1 MQMKKIRKSENL
13 EKSKKAKTIFS
24 SLVVVFGIFAFV
36 SLLQIFGVFEKFEY
50 KFYDLLLG
58 FKKQN
63 AEREELL
70 LVDIDDLALDKM
82 GDWPWTRDK
91 IADSL
96 IYMREL
102 GAQAVVFDIEYLS
115 SSQKSVDENLYAKML
130 KDGFATSQEIQNLF
144 VDNDDYF
151 ARSIQFFG
159 NSYLTINAGNLA
171 IDYSEEELSYS
182 KKRFLFNAE
191 DEKNHLEKKHLAKS
205 DLEFSPSVFNFISRA
220 KGAGFTNVKIDS
232 DGTRRR
238 IPLFIKY
245 EDGLLAQLSFSPI
258 LKILNPQKIKITKH
272 YVILENCKKVS
283 ALQSNS
289 ADARSNDKTQT
300 IKIPISE
307 DGTMLINWLKKP
319 FAQTKIVTYDDGTQ
333 AEIIDDENTSFK
345 HCSVFYLWN
354 LGELEKAIL
363 SELSELYENSAETY
377 NAEDGIVILR
387 DSELA
392 TNFQA
397 TNLSA
402 DEQSEDSVNTRHPE
416 LVSESVNDEIF
427 VISTASLQEKISSL
441 LENYS
446 EISEYKNFILGAM
459 NGYDD
464 GGNAIGG
471 NVGDEIFNEY
481 FDLRKNFFATLTDF
495 SNSEDFINFINE
507 NPKLYERA
515 ENFCVNLESF
525 NFYFEEMQK
534 MFAKKFC
541 IVGNTGSGTT
551 DLGSTPF
558 QNSYP
563 NVGTHANVYNTIMTQ
578 DFITQV
584 SWIWAALA
592 TAILTFL
599 AFAFHSNLKVW
610 VQSVWALGLLVV
622 IICVPIILM
631 HFAGIYVPLISSIL
645 IVILS
650 YILITAFRFRSSE
663 KDKKFITGAFSQ
675 CLSKDVVDEIIK
687 DPSKLVLGGKNYNM
701 TAIFTD
707 IQKFSAFSEL
717 LSAEELVALL
727 NYYLTQM
734 SEIIISEKGTVDKY
748 EGDAIVAFVGAP
760 VAMTDHA
767 ERACSA
773 AIKMKRAE
781 AIINQEIF
789 KIAAEQEKPLEIS
802 ETLFSAFKI
811 MVKNNRKIF
820 TRIGLNSG
828 EIVAGFMGS
837 DNKKNYTVMGNNV
850 NLASRLEGVNK
861 QYSTSGILMSDATRK
876 QLNENFVV
884 RSLDRVQVVNVK
896 TPIRLYELLGF
907 KSEFNEKLLSYLD
920 DWENAIKLFEDEKYF
935 DSLKSFK
942 KLSEQNSKDKVC
954 LYYISLL
961 EKFFIHG
968 KYPTAKDDFGVAFN
982 AENPADMDK
991 SWIGTEKEIKGT
1003 FTLLQK

>member
-1 MQMKKIRKSENL
+1 MQMKKSENSEKL
-13 EKSKKAKTIFS
+13 EKSKRAKTIFS
-24 SLVVVFGIFAFV
+24 SLIVVLGIFIFT
-36 SLLQIFGVFEKFEY
+36 SLLQIFGVFEKFEF

-58 FKKQN
+58 LKKQN
-63 AEREELL
+63 VEREELL

-91 IADSL
+91 IADAL
-96 IYMREL
+96 IYMKEL
-102 GAQAVVFDIEYLS
+102 GAETVVFDIEYLS
-115 SSQKSVDENLYAKML
+115 SSQKSVDTNLYEKML

-159 NSYLTINAGNLA
+159 NSYLTINAGDLA

-191 DEKNHLEKKHLAKS
+191 DSKNQLEKKHLAKS
-205 DLEFSPSVFNFISRA
+205 DLEFSPSVFKFISRA

-258 LKILNPQKIKITKH
+258 LKILNPQNIKITKH
-272 YVILENCKKVS
+272 YIILENCKLVS
-283 ALQSNS
+283 ADTT
-289 ADARSNDKTQT
+289 DASSINQT
-300 IKIPISE
+300 IKIPIDK

-319 FAQTKIVTYDDGTQ
+319 FAQTKILSYDDGTSE
-333 AEIIDDENTSFK
+333 EIIDGENTSFK

-354 LGELEKAIL
+354 LGELEKSIL
-363 SELSELYENSAETY
+363 SELEEFKAKNSETY
-377 NAEDGIVILR
+377 NPEDGVVISR
-387 DSELA
+387 HSELA
-392 TNFQA
+392 LGEPAEPAELA
-397 TNLSA
+397 T
-402 DEQSEDSVNTRHPE
+402 ENTRHSE
-416 LVSESVNDEIF
+416 LGSESVNNEIL
-427 VISTASLQEKISSL
+427 VLLANQNLQEKISLL

-446 EISEYKNFILGAM
+446 EISEYKNFILSAM
-459 NGYDD
+459 NGFDEN
-464 GGNAIGG
+464 GNAIGG
-471 NVGDEIFNEY
+471 NVEDEIFDEY
-481 FDLRKNFFATLTDF
+481 FALRKNFFASLTDF

-507 NPKLYERA
+507 KPELYELA
-515 ENFCVNLESF
+515 ENFCVNIESF

-534 MFAKKFC
+534 MFAQKFC
-541 IVGNTGSGTT
+541 ILGNTGSGTT

-578 DFITQV
+578 DFITQI
-584 SWIWAALA
+584 SWIWAALL
-592 TAILTFL
+592 TAILTFF

-610 VQSVWALGLLVV
+610 VQSVWALALLSVV
-622 IICVPIILM
+622 ICVPIILM
-631 HFAGIYVPLISSIL
+631 RYFGLYVPLTPSIL

-687 DPSKLVLGGKNYNM
+687 DPSKLVLGGKNYDM

-734 SEIIISEKGTVDKY
+734 SEIIIGEKGTIDKY

-767 ERACSA
+767 SRACSA

-781 AIINQEIF
+781 AKINQEIF
-789 KIAAEQEKPLEIS
+789 KIAAQEEKPADIS
-802 ETLFSAFKI
+802 ATLFSAFKI

-876 QLNENFVV
+876 QLNENFIV

-935 DSLKSFK
+935 DALKSFK

-961 EKFFIHG
+961 EKFFVQG

-982 AENPADMDK
+982 AENPSDMDK

>member
-1 MQMKKIRKSENL
+1 MKKKDLNKS
-13 EKSKKAKTIFS
+13 EKSKWTKTVFS
-24 SLVVVFGIFAFV
+24 SLWIVLGVFAFV
-36 SLLQIFGVFEKFEY
+36 SLLHISGVFEKFEY
-50 KFYDLLLG
+50 KFYDVLLG
-58 FKKQN
+58 LKKQN
-63 AEREELL
+63 TEREEVL

-91 IADSL
+91 IADAL
-96 IYMREL
+96 FYMREL
-102 GAQAVVFDIEYLS
+102 GAQTVVFDIEYLS
-115 SSQKSVDENLYAKML
+115 PSQKSVDMNVYEKML
-130 KDGFATSQEIQNLF
+130 SDGLADSSEIQKLF

-151 ARSIQFFG
+151 ARVIQFFG
-159 NSYLTINAGNLA
+159 NSYLTINAGDLA
-171 IDYSEEELSYS
+171 IAYGDEELSYS
-182 KKRFLFNAE
+182 RERFLFTAQD
-191 DEKNHLEKKHLAKS
+191 DENQLEKKHCAKS
-205 DLEFSPSVFNFISRA
+205 DLEFSPAVFNFISHA
-220 KGAGFTNVKIDS
+220 TGAGFTNVTIDS

-245 EDGLLAQLSFSPI
+245 KDGLLAQLSFSPI
-258 LKILNPQKIKITKH
+258 LKILNPENIKITKH
-272 YVILENCKKVS
+272 YVILENCQFENSKSSGTQNVQNNQDAKK
-283 ALQSNS
+283 LN
-289 ADARSNDKTQT
+289 KKT
-300 IKIPISE
+300 IKIPI
-307 DGTMLINWLKKP
+307 DKNGTMLINWLKKP
-319 FAQTKIVTYDDGTQ
+319 FAQTKIVTYDDGTSE
-333 AEIIDDENTSFK
+333 EIIDEENTSFK

-354 LGELEKAIL
+354 LGELEESIVGGL
-363 SELSELYENSAETY
+363 GELQ
-377 NAEDGIVILR
+377 
-387 DSELA
+387 
-392 TNFQA
+392 NF
-397 TNLSA
+397 
-402 DEQSEDSVNTRHPE
+402 
-416 LVSESVNDEIF
+416 VSPTV
-427 VISTASLQEKISSL
+427 ALQEKISSL

-446 EISEYKNFILGAM
+446 EITEYKNFILSAM
-459 NGYDD
+459 NGFDVN
-464 GGNAIGG
+464 GNAIGG
-471 NVGDEIFNEY
+471 IVDDEIFDEY
-481 FDLRKNFFATLTDF
+481 FALRKSFFENVNIF

-507 NPKLYERA
+507 NPELYDFA
-515 ENFCVNLESF
+515 TDFSVNLENF

-534 MFAKKFC
+534 MFSQKFC

-592 TAILTFL
+592 TVLLTFL
-599 AFAFHSNLKVW
+599 AFALHSNSKVW
-610 VQSVWALGLLVV
+610 VQSIWAISLLIV
-622 IICVPIILM
+622 IISVPIILM
-631 HFAGIYVPLISSIL
+631 RFAGIYVPLISSIL

-734 SEIIISEKGTVDKY
+734 SEIIIEEHGTVDKY

-760 VAMTDHA
+760 VAMSDHA
-767 ERACSA
+767 ARACSA

-781 AIINQEIF
+781 AKINQEIF
-789 KIAAEQEKPLEIS
+789 KIAAEQEKPADIS
-802 ETLFSAFKI
+802 DTLFSAFKI
-811 MVKNNRKIF
+811 MIKNNRKIF

-876 QLNENFVV
+876 ELDENFVV

-907 KSEFNEKLLSYLD
+907 KSEFNEKLLSYVD
-920 DWENAIKLFEDEKYF
+920 DWENAMKLFEDEKYS
-935 DSLKSFK
+935 DALKCFK

-961 EKFFIHG
+961 EEFFTKG
-968 KYPTAKDDFGVAFN
+968 KYPTAKDDVGVAFN

>member
-1 MQMKKIRKSENL
+1 MKKKDLNKS
-13 EKSKKAKTIFS
+13 EKSKWAKTIFS
-24 SLVVVFGIFAFV
+24 SLWIVLGVFAFV
-36 SLLQIFGVFEKFEY
+36 SLLHISGVFEKFEY
-50 KFYDLLLG
+50 KFYDVLLG
-58 FKKQN
+58 LKKQN
-63 AEREELL
+63 TEREEVL

-91 IADSL
+91 IADAL
-96 IYMREL
+96 FYMREL
-102 GAQAVVFDIEYLS
+102 GAQTVVFDIEYLS
-115 SSQKSVDENLYAKML
+115 SSQKSVDMNVYEKML
-130 KDGFATSQEIQNLF
+130 SDGLADSSEIQKLF

-151 ARSIQFFG
+151 ARAIQFFG
-159 NSYLTINAGNLA
+159 NSYLTINAGDLA
-171 IDYSEEELSYS
+171 IVYDDEELSYS
-182 KKRFLFNAE
+182 RERFLFTAQD
-191 DEKNHLEKKHLAKS
+191 DENQLEKKHCAKS
-205 DLEFSPSVFNFISRA
+205 DLEFSPAVFNFISHST
-220 KGAGFTNVKIDS
+220 GAGFTNVTIDS

-245 EDGLLAQLSFSPI
+245 KDGLLAQLSFSPI
-258 LKILNPQKIKITKH
+258 LKILNPENIKITKH
-272 YVILENCKKVS
+272 YVILENCQFENSKSSGNQNVQNNQNSKNLSKK
-283 ALQSNS
+283 
-289 ADARSNDKTQT
+289 T
-300 IKIPISE
+300 IKIPI
-307 DGTMLINWLKKP
+307 DKNGTMLINWLKKP
-319 FAQTKIVTYDDGTQ
+319 FAQTKIVTYDDGTSE
-333 AEIIDDENTSFK
+333 EIIDEENTSFK

-354 LGELEKAIL
+354 LGELEKSIVGGLGELQNFVIL
-363 SELSELYENSAETY
+363 NGYEKFQNKETY
-377 NAEDGIVILR
+377 DA
-387 DSELA
+387 
-392 TNFQA
+392 
-397 TNLSA
+397 
-402 DEQSEDSVNTRHPE
+402 
-416 LVSESVNDEIF
+416 IF
-427 VISTASLQEKISSL
+427 VSPTVALQEKISSL

-446 EISEYKNFILGAM
+446 EISEYKNFILSAM
-459 NGYDD
+459 NGFDVN
-464 GGNAIGG
+464 GNAIGG
-471 NVGDEIFNEY
+471 IVDDEIFDEY
-481 FDLRKNFFATLTDF
+481 FALRKSFFENVNIF

-507 NPKLYERA
+507 NPELYDFA
-515 ENFCVNLESF
+515 TDFSVNLENF

-534 MFAKKFC
+534 MFTQKFC

-592 TAILTFL
+592 TVLLTFL
-599 AFAFHSNLKVW
+599 AFALHSNSKVW
-610 VQSVWALGLLVV
+610 IQSIWAISLLIV
-622 IICVPIILM
+622 IISVPIILM
-631 HFAGIYVPLISSIL
+631 RFAGIYVPLISSIL

-650 YILITAFRFRSSE
+650 YILITVLRFRSSE

-734 SEIIISEKGTVDKY
+734 SEIIIEEHGTVDKY

-760 VAMTDHA
+760 VAMSDHA
-767 ERACSA
+767 ARACSA

-781 AIINQEIF
+781 AKINQEIF
-789 KIAAEQEKPLEIS
+789 KIAAEQEKPADIS
-802 ETLFSAFKI
+802 DTLFSAFKVMI
-811 MVKNNRKIF
+811 KNNRKIF

-828 EIVAGFMGS
+828 DIVAGFIGS

-861 QYSTSGILMSDATRK
+861 QYSTSGILMSNATRK
-876 QLNENFVV
+876 ALDENFVV

-907 KSEFNEKLLSYLD
+907 KSEFNEKLLSYVD
-920 DWENAIKLFEDEKYF
+920 DWENAMKLFEGEKYS
-935 DSLKSFK
+935 DALKCFK
-942 KLSEQNSKDKVC
+942 KLSAQNSKDKVC

-961 EKFFIHG
+961 EEFFMKG
-968 KYPTAKDDFGVAFN
+968 KYPTAKDDVGVAFN

>member
-1 MQMKKIRKSENL
+1 MKKKDLNKS
-13 EKSKKAKTIFS
+13 EKSKWAKTIFS
-24 SLVVVFGIFAFV
+24 SLWIVLGVFAFV
-36 SLLQIFGVFEKFEY
+36 SLLQISGVFEKFEY
-50 KFYDLLLG
+50 KFYDVLLG

-63 AEREELL
+63 TEREEVL
-70 LVDIDDLALDKM
+70 LVDIDDFALDKM
-82 GDWPWTRDK
+82 GEWPWTRDK
-91 IADSL
+91 IADAL
-96 IYMREL
+96 FYMREL
-102 GAQAVVFDIEYLS
+102 GAQTVVFDIEYLS
-115 SSQKSVDENLYAKML
+115 PSQKSVDMNVYEKML
-130 KDGFATSQEIQNLF
+130 SDGLADSSEIQKLF

-151 ARSIQFFG
+151 ARAIQFFG
-159 NSYLTINAGNLA
+159 NSYLTINSGNLA
-171 IDYSEEELSYS
+171 IAYGDEELSYS
-182 KKRFLFNAE
+182 RERFLFTAQD
-191 DEKNHLEKKHLAKS
+191 DENQLKKKHCAKS
-205 DLEFSPSVFNFISRA
+205 DLEFSPAAFNFISHA
-220 KGAGFTNVKIDS
+220 TGAGFTNVTIDS

-238 IPLFIKY
+238 IPLFIEYK
-245 EDGLLAQLSFSPI
+245 DGLLAQLSFSPI
-258 LKILNPQKIKITKH
+258 LKILNPENIKITKH
-272 YVILENCKKVS
+272 YIILENCQFENLKSSGSQNVQNLSKK
-283 ALQSNS
+283 
-289 ADARSNDKTQT
+289 T
-300 IKIPISE
+300 IKIPI
-307 DGTMLINWLKKP
+307 DKNGTMLINWLKKP
-319 FAQTKIVTYDDGTQ
+319 FAQTKIISYDDGTSE
-333 AEIIDDENTSFK
+333 EIIDEENTSFK

-354 LGELEKAIL
+354 LGELEKSIVDGL
-363 SELSELYENSAETY
+363 GELQNF
-377 NAEDGIVILR
+377 VIL
-387 DSELA
+387 
-392 TNFQA
+392 NG
-397 TNLSA
+397 
-402 DEQSEDSVNTRHPE
+402 QSEEDDV
-416 LVSESVNDEIF
+416 IF
-427 VISTASLQEKISSL
+427 VTATATLQEKISYL

-459 NGYDD
+459 NAYDIS
-464 GGNAIGG
+464 GNAIGG
-471 NVGDEIFNEY
+471 IVDDEIFDEY
-481 FDLRKNFFATLTDF
+481 FDLRKTFFATLTDF

-507 NPKLYERA
+507 NPELY
-515 ENFCVNLESF
+515 NFATDFSVNLESF

-534 MFAKKFC
+534 MFAQKFC

-592 TAILTFL
+592 TAVLTFL
-599 AFAFHSNLKVW
+599 AFAFHSNSKVW
-610 VQSVWALGLLVV
+610 IQSIWAFSLLIV
-622 IICVPIILM
+622 IISVPIILM
-631 HFAGIYVPLISSIL
+631 RFAGIYVPLISSIL

-650 YILITAFRFRSSE
+650 YILITVLRFRSSE

-734 SEIIISEKGTVDKY
+734 SEIIIEEHGTVDKY

-760 VAMTDHA
+760 VAMSDHA
-767 ERACSA
+767 VRACSA

-781 AIINQEIF
+781 IKINQEIAE
-789 KIAAEQEKPLEIS
+789 IASKFQKPSEIS
-802 ETLFSAFKI
+802 QALYDAFKI
-811 MVKNNRKIF
+811 MIKNNRTIF

-861 QYSTSGILMSDATRK
+861 QYSTNGILMSDATRK
-876 QLNENFVV
+876 ELDENFVV

-907 KSEFNEKLLSYLD
+907 KSEFNEKLLSYVD
-920 DWENAIKLFEDEKYF
+920 DWENAMKLFEGEKYS
-935 DSLKSFK
+935 DALKCFK

-961 EKFFIHG
+961 EEFFMKG
-968 KYPTAKDDFGVAFN
+968 KYPTAKDNVGVAFN

>member
-1 MQMKKIRKSENL
+1 MKKKDLNKS
-13 EKSKKAKTIFS
+13 EKSKWAKTIFS
-24 SLVVVFGIFAFV
+24 SLWIVLGVFAFV
-36 SLLQIFGVFEKFEY
+36 SLLQISGVFEKFEY
-50 KFYDLLLG
+50 KFYDVLLG

-63 AEREELL
+63 TEREEVL

-91 IADSL
+91 IANAL
-96 IYMREL
+96 FYMREL
-102 GAQAVVFDIEYLS
+102 GAQTVVFDIEYLS
-115 SSQKSVDENLYAKML
+115 SSQKSVDMNVYEKML
-130 KDGFATSQEIQNLF
+130 SDGLADSSEIQKLF

-151 ARSIQFFG
+151 ARAIQFFG

-171 IDYSEEELSYS
+171 IAYGDEELSYS
-182 KKRFLFNAE
+182 RERFLFTAQD
-191 DEKNHLEKKHLAKS
+191 DENQLEKKHCAKS
-205 DLEFSPSVFNFISRA
+205 DLEFSPAVFNFISHA
-220 KGAGFTNVKIDS
+220 TGAGFTNVTIDS

-238 IPLFIKY
+238 IPLFIEYK
-245 EDGLLAQLSFSPI
+245 DGLLAQLSFSPI
-258 LKILNPQKIKITKH
+258 LKTLNPENIKITKH
-272 YVILENCKKVS
+272 YIILENCQFENLKSSGSQNVQNLSKK
-283 ALQSNS
+283 
-289 ADARSNDKTQT
+289 T
-300 IKIPISE
+300 IKIPI
-307 DGTMLINWLKKP
+307 DKNGTMLINWLKKP
-319 FAQTKIVTYDDGTQ
+319 FAQTKIVTYDDGTSE
-333 AEIIDDENTSFK
+333 EIIDEENTSFK

-354 LGELEKAIL
+354 LGELEKSIVDGLGELQNFAIL
-363 SELSELYENSAETY
+363 N
-377 NAEDGIVILR
+377 G
-387 DSELA
+387 
-392 TNFQA
+392 
-397 TNLSA
+397 
-402 DEQSEDSVNTRHPE
+402 QSEEYDV
-416 LVSESVNDEIF
+416 IF
-427 VISTASLQEKISSL
+427 VAATATLKEKISSL

-446 EISEYKNFILGAM
+446 EISEYKNFILSAM
-459 NGYDD
+459 NAYDIS
-464 GGNAIGG
+464 GNAIGG
-471 NVGDEIFNEY
+471 IVDDEIFDEY
-481 FDLRKNFFATLTDF
+481 FDLRKTFFANLTDF

-507 NPKLYERA
+507 NPELY
-515 ENFCVNLESF
+515 NFATDFSVNLENF

-534 MFAKKFC
+534 MFAQKFC

-592 TAILTFL
+592 TAVLTVL
-599 AFAFHSNLKVW
+599 AFALHSNSKVW
-610 VQSVWALGLLVV
+610 IQSIWAFSLLIV
-622 IICVPIILM
+622 IISVPIILM
-631 HFAGIYVPLISSIL
+631 RFAGIYVPLISSIL

-650 YILITAFRFRSSE
+650 YILIMALRFRSSE

-734 SEIIISEKGTVDKY
+734 SEIIIEEHGTVDKY

-760 VAMTDHA
+760 VAMSDHA
-767 ERACSA
+767 VRACSA

-781 AIINQEIF
+781 AKINQEIF
-789 KIAAEQEKPLEIS
+789 KIAAKQEKPADIS
-802 ETLFSAFKI
+802 DTLFSAFKI

-828 EIVAGFMGS
+828 DIVVGFMGS

-876 QLNENFVV
+876 ALDENFVV

-907 KSEFNEKLLSYLD
+907 KSEFNEKLLSYVD
-920 DWENAIKLFEDEKYF
+920 DWENAMKLFEDEKYS
-935 DSLKSFK
+935 DALKCFK

-954 LYYISLL
+954 LYYILLL
-961 EKFFIHG
+961 EEFFMKG
-968 KYPTAKDDFGVAFN
+968 KYPTVKDDVGVAFN

>member
-36 SLLQIFGVFEKFEY
+36 SLLQVFGVFEKFEY

-102 GAQAVVFDIEYLS
+102 GAQTVVFDIEYLS

-205 DLEFSPSVFNFISRA
+205 DLEFSPSVFDFISRA

-272 YVILENCKKVS
+272 YVILENCKEKS
-283 ALQSNS
+283 ET
-289 ADARSNDKTQT
+289 KT
-300 IKIPISE
+300 IKIPIDK

-319 FAQTKIVTYDDGTQ
+319 FVQTKIISYDDGTQ
-333 AEIIDDENTSFK
+333 DEIIDEENTSFK

-354 LGELEKAIL
+354 LGELEKTIL
-363 SELSELYENSAETY
+363 SELTELNKNTAETY
-377 NAEDGIVILR
+377 NSEDGVVISR
-387 DSELA
+387 DFELA
-392 TNFQA
+392 TKFQVA
-397 TNLSA
+397 DLSA
-402 DEQSEDSVNTRHPE
+402 DEQSE
-416 LVSESVNDEIF
+416 ESVNNDILF
-427 VISTASLQEKISSL
+427 LLTDRNLQEKISSL

-446 EISEYKNFILGAM
+446 EITEYKNFILSTM
-459 NGYDD
+459 NGYDISE
-464 GGNAIGG
+464 NAIGG
-471 NVGDEIFNEY
+471 IVDDEIFDEY
-481 FDLRKNFFATLTDF
+481 FDLRKTFFSTLTDF

-507 NPKLYERA
+507 KPELYELA

-534 MFAKKFC
+534 MFAQKFC

-584 SWIWAALA
+584 SWIWVALA
-592 TAILTFL
+592 TAVLTFL

-622 IICVPIILM
+622 IIIVPIILM
-631 HFAGIYVPLISSIL
+631 HFAGIYVPLTSSIL

-650 YILITAFRFRSSE
+650 YILITVFRFRSSE

-760 VAMTDHA
+760 VAMSDHA
-767 ERACSA
+767 ARACSA

-781 AIINQEIF
+781 AKINQEIF
-789 KIAAEQEKPLEIS
+789 KIAAEQEKPADIS
-802 ETLFSAFKI
+802 DTLFSAFKVMI
-811 MVKNNRKIF
+811 KNNRKIF

-828 EIVAGFMGS
+828 DIVAGFIGS

-861 QYSTSGILMSDATRK
+861 QYSTSGILMSNATRK
-876 QLNENFVV
+876 ALDENFVV

-907 KSEFNEKLLSYLD
+907 KSEFNEKLLSYVD
-920 DWENAIKLFEDEKYF
+920 DWENAMKLFEGEKYS
-935 DSLKSFK
+935 DALKCFK
-942 KLSEQNSKDKVC
+942 KLSAQNSKDKVC

-961 EKFFIHG
+961 EEFFMKG
-968 KYPTAKDDFGVAFN
+968 KYPTAKDDVGVAFN